1 MLIRLHED
9 MEMTGNF
16 PSPVAGLSRA
26 GVHNG
31 RREQYRAPLE
41 HTPTSADVHLYADP
55 ASFEKR
61 TPLLY
66 ADCEGLDGGENPPV
80 GALECRASH
89 STHEISA
96 RRLTPARLR
105 RLAWA
110 DASTQRTTRAY
121 IVKQLYPRLLYTLS
135 DVVVFVIRDAN
146 SKYEA
151 RSEMRYTDLFHA

>member
-1 MLIRLHED
+1 LQED
-9 MEMTGNF
+9 TEEMGSF
-16 PSPVAGLSRA
+16 PSPIAGSSRA
-26 GVHNG
+26 GGHNG
-31 RREQYRAPLE
+31 RGEQYRAPLE

-80 GALECRASH
+80 GALERRSSH

-110 DASTQRTTRAY
+110 DTTTKRTTRAY
-121 IVKQLYPRLLYTLS
+121 IVKELYPRLLYTLS

-151 RSEMRYTDLFHA
+151 RSQIRYTDSSQA

>member
-1 MLIRLHED
+1 MLIRLQENI
-9 MEMTGNF
+9 EITGSF

-26 GVHNG
+26 RVHNG
-31 RREQYRAPLE
+31 QREQYCAPLE

-66 ADCEGLDGGENPPV
+66 ADCEGLDGGENPPI
-80 GALECRASH
+80 GALERRASH
-89 STHEISA
+89 PTHEISA

-146 SKYEA
+146 SKYDGG
-151 RSEMRYTDLFHA
+151 SQMRCTD